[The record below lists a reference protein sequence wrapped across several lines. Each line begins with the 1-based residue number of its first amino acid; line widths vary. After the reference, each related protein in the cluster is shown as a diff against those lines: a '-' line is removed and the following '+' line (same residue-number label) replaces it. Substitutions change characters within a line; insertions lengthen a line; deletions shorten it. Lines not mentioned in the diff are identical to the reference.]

1 MTQAELAGKIGVT
14 DKAVS
19 RWERGLGFPDI
30 NTMEPLADA
39 LGISLLELMRSEVQ
53 DADNDPKAE
62 TMSREGW
69 NSQKEQNVEL
79 PRRTEKTRMMGSLK
93 MEV

>member
-1 MTQAELAGKIGVT
+1 MDAKKFGAFISDRRKQQHMTQAELAGKIGVT

-53 DADNDPKAE
+53 DADNFQKAE
-62 TMSREGW
+62 TMSRDGW
-69 NSQKEQNVEL
+69 NSQKEQ
-79 PRRTEKTRMMGSLK
+79 
-93 MEV
+93 